1 MVRSKYGADHII
13 NYKKSPDWAEEV
25 LKITNQKGVDF
36 VIENG
41 GSGTIAQSVK
51 AVTYGG
57 IVACIGFLSRAKQN
71 EMPDVAGLTL
81 SKGAIMRG
89 IQVGNLQMLEDVVK
103 FMNVRNLRMPVEKEF
118 GFDEESVRKA
128 YEYVQSGQHVGKVCI
143 TVS

>member
-1 MVRSKYGADHII
+1 MRSKYGADHVI
-13 NYKKSPDWAEEV
+13 NYKKTPDWAEEV
-25 LKITNQKGVDF
+25 LKITDRRGVDF

-41 GSGTIAQSVK
+41 GSGTIAQSIK

-57 IVACIGFLSRAKQN
+57 IIACIGFLSKATQD
-71 EMPDVAGLTL
+71 EMPDVARLTL

-89 IQVGNLQMLEDVVK
+89 IQVGNLQMLEDVVR
-103 FMNVRNLRMPVEKEF
+103 FMDARNLRMPVDKEF
-118 GFDEESVRKA
+118 GFDEGSVRKA